1 MLQQKYEPENEKM
14 LKVPKGGG
22 QPAEEAAE
30 MLVGNSTTLIRRSYL
45 GQAARKVQRAED
57 SQEQHAQSQ
66 AKLKVCGQGEP
77 RVELAAVGEPLQT
90 TH

>member
-1 MLQQKYEPENEKM
+1 MQQQQYEPEDEKM

-30 MLVGNSTTLIRRSYL
+30 MLVGDSTRLIRRSYL

-57 SQEQHAQSQ
+57 SQEQHVQSQ
-66 AKLKVCGQGEP
+66 ARLKVCGQGEA
-77 RVELAAVGEPLQT
+77 RAELAAAGEPLQI